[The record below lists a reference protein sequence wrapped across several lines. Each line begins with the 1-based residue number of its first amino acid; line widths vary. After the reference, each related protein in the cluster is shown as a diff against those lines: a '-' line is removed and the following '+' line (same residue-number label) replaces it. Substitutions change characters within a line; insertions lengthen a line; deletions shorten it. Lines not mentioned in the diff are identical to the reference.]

1 MTEHKHMTQRLFKRV
16 DILRGPHW
24 LASRPISQ
32 TSRPIELCFFTWNI
46 KGVMP
51 VLRKMGSCR

>member
-1 MTEHKHMTQRLFKRV
+1 MTQRFFKRV

-24 LASRPISQ
+24 LAGRSISQ
-32 TSRPIELCFFTWNI
+32 TSQPIELCFFTWNT

-51 VLRKMGSCR
+51 ILRKMGSCR